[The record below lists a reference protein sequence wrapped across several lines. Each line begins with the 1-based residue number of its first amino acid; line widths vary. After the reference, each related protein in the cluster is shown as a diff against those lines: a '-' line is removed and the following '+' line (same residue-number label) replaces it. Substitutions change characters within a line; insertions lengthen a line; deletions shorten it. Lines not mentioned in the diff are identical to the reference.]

1 MPDGYP
7 ALEKHLKTLT
17 FPQDGTVLV
26 PLCGKSVDLITLSKY
41 FGKVVGVEFSE
52 KAILEFFREQNL
64 EYSVSTFANFK
75 IYTSG
80 IFELWCGDFMKLP
93 AHKIKPVDLIYDK
106 AALVAL
112 PENRRGGYMEKLLSL
127 TSDHTDILLHHFIYA
142 QNEMPG
148 PPFSVPDDE
157 LMHYIGANYQTKILE
172 ENRID
177 INRFKK
183 FQKRGLKSGLMERFI
198 LFTSKS

>member
-17 FPQDGTVLV
+17 FPQDGAVLV
-26 PLCGKSVDLITLSKY
+26 PLCGKSVDLIKLSKY
-41 FGKVVGVEFSE
+41 FGRVVGVEVSE
-52 KAILEFFREQNL
+52 KAILEFFREQKL
-64 EYSVSTFANFK
+64 EYSESTFANFK
-75 IYTSG
+75 IYSSG
-80 IFELWCGDFMKLP
+80 KFELWCGDFLKLP
-93 AHKIKPVDLIYDK
+93 AHKIKPLDLIYDK

-112 PENRRGGYMEKLLSL
+112 PENKRGTYMEKMLSL

-142 QNEMPG
+142 QHEMPG
-148 PPFSVPDDE
+148 PPFSVTDGE
-157 LMHYIGANYQTKILE
+157 LMHYMGTDYQTKILG

>member
-17 FPQDGTVLV
+17 FSQDGTVLV

-41 FGKVVGVEFSE
+41 FGKVVGVEISE
-52 KAILEFFREQNL
+52 KAILDFFREQNL
-64 EYSVSTFANFK
+64 EYLVSAFANFK

-80 IFELWCGDFMKLP
+80 KIELWCGDFLKLP
-93 AHKIKPVDLIYDK
+93 AHKIKPLDLIYDK

-112 PENRRGGYMEKLLSL
+112 PENRRGEYMDKLLSL
-127 TSDHTDILLHHFIYA
+127 TSDRTDILLHHFIYV
-142 QNEMPG
+142 QQEMPG
-148 PPFSVPDDE
+148 PPFSVTSDE
-157 LMHYIGANYQTKILE
+157 LMHYIGADFQSNILE